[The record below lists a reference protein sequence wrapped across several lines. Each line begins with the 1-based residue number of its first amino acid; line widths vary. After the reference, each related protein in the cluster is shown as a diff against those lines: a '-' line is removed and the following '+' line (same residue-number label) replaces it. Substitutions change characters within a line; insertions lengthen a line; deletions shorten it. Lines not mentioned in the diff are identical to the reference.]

1 MFKRAKARRDS
12 MIYDAKT
19 YDELREIATTKDG
32 GFIKINWC
40 GNESCENKIKDDFGI
55 KSRCLIDDEEVT
67 GPCTVC
73 GGKATTRL
81 YIGRQY

>member
-73 GGKATTRL
+73 GEKATTRL